1 MSVVY
6 PAYERELSKHNAL
19 DFPSLILRAYE
30 LFQRFPAFG
39 KRYRAVY
46 PFVCVDEFQD
56 TNDAQ
61 YKLLQHLVGE
71 KEKNFFV
78 VADDDQI
85 IYQWNGAS
93 HKRIEELAAQYR
105 PTVMQLPVNYRC
117 PAEIVTLANNLIRH
131 NFLRTQEKKP
141 LESFQGDAGAG
152 TVRLLP
158 VFDSEEAEAEGVA
171 QDIAKNRSDQLS
183 EVAVLARTR
192 RLIVGIQEALRR
204 LGIPAVISQ
213 RKDEFEER
221 AAGMV
226 ACDVAAGEQRD
237 KPRDARRGLRQ
248 FQAAHGD

>member
-1 MSVVY
+1 M
-6 PAYERELSKHNAL
+6 
-19 DFPSLILRAYE
+19 
-30 LFQRFPAFG
+30 
-39 KRYRAVY
+39 
-46 PFVCVDEFQD
+46 
-56 TNDAQ
+56 
-61 YKLLQHLVGE
+61 
-71 KEKNFFV
+71 

-171 QDIAKNRSDQLS
+171 QDIGKNRSDQLN

-204 LGIPAVISQ
+204 PGDSGGHCPAQ
-213 RKDEFEER
+213 
-221 AAGMV
+221 G
-226 ACDVAAGEQRD
+226 
-237 KPRDARRGLRQ
+237 
-248 FQAAHGD
+248 